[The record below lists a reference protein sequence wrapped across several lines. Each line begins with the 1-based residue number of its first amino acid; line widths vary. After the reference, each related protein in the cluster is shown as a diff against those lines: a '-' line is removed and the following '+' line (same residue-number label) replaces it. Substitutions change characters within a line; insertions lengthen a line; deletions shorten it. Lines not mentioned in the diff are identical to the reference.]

1 MNSKPIDITIMKF
14 GGSCLRN
21 SQSFSQALNIVQKYL
36 KSSKIITVT
45 SALKGITDKLIE
57 FYETS
62 SSFNKD
68 KFNSILKTIFE
79 SHLTILKDL
88 IETNSSFFKETYAFI
103 DHNIKELREI
113 AHVVPLLKP
122 SDNIK
127 DLILSY
133 GEKLSTFIF
142 SQYLRSQGFENEF
155 IGSEEIIRTDNN
167 FGNALP
173 LLDESKKLVKSKMA
187 PILLLKENIMI
198 CITGF
203 YGATE
208 EHNVSTLGRGGSD
221 LTASIIGYCL
231 NSDFN
236 PKIIYWKDVRGF
248 LNADP
253 EIVKKTKLLKRIA
266 YIEAKELAFFGSK
279 VLHPL
284 CLDISA
290 KGNIPSK
297 IRPFENFESEEYT
310 TITKEIKDD
319 KKIVKAI
326 ASIKRLTMVTVES
339 GTMISLP
346 GTAAKLFSLLE
357 ENKINVIFI
366 SQSSSENNITFGIN
380 WEDSLTVSSVLRDSD
395 WYGKQWFDIKIEKDI
410 SLISIIGTRM
420 LHTPGIAGKI
430 FTTLGNHDI
439 NVRAIAKG
447 SSELNI
453 TVIIRRQDLEKA
465 VNVLF
470 DVFI

>member
-1 MNSKPIDITIMKF
+1 
-14 GGSCLRN
+14 
-21 SQSFSQALNIVQKYL
+21 
-36 KSSKIITVT
+36 
-45 SALKGITDKLIE
+45 
-57 FYETS
+57 
-62 SSFNKD
+62 
-68 KFNSILKTIFE
+68 
-79 SHLTILKDL
+79 
-88 IETNSSFFKETYAFI
+88 
-103 DHNIKELREI
+103 
-113 AHVVPLLKP
+113 
-122 SDNIK
+122 
-127 DLILSY
+127 
-133 GEKLSTFIF
+133 
-142 SQYLRSQGFENEF
+142 
-155 IGSEEIIRTDNN
+155 
-167 FGNALP
+167 
-173 LLDESKKLVKSKMA
+173 
-187 PILLLKENIMI
+187 
-198 CITGF
+198 
-203 YGATE
+203 
-208 EHNVSTLGRGGSD
+208 
-221 LTASIIGYCL
+221 
-231 NSDFN
+231 
-236 PKIIYWKDVRGF
+236 VRGF

-290 KGNIPSK
+290 KGNIPSE

-310 TITKEIKDD
+310 TIAKEIKDD

-430 FTTLGNHDI
+430 FTTLGNHNI

-453 TVIIRRQDLEKA
+453 TAIIMRKDLEKA
-465 VNVLF
+465 VNVLY
-470 DVFI
+470 DAFILEDLT